1 MFTANATI
9 KNQTGLHARPAA
21 QLVAL
26 CKKFSSDIQITD
38 AAGKKFDPKSIISV
52 LSAGISQG
60 ADVRITA
67 EGCDENE
74 AGAQIASFIDNLA
87 E

>member
-26 CKKFSSDIQITD
+26 CKKFSSNIQITD
-38 AAGKKFDPKSIISV
+38 ASGKKFDPKSIIGV

-60 ADVRITA
+60 ADVQVTA
-67 EGCDENE
+67 EGDDENE
-74 AGAQIASFIDNLA
+74 AVRQIVSFINDLA